1 MGKVKLAILRKQNEV
16 VRSDLQCIILG
27 SDERRK
33 SCIIGTASPSP
44 AGNGTGMYSVRTQAV
59 VRDWRTVGAG
69 YADAED
75 LIRMSLAPRGTAHAH
90 RLLATLIFHPTGSCS
105 WCKSHR
111 LFHFPPCF
119 VYNGDRFARSELYE
133 RGDFP

>member
-1 MGKVKLAILRKQNEV
+1 MGKVKLTIPRKRNEGG
-16 VRSDLQCIILG
+16 RFDLQSINLG

-69 YADAED
+69 YRTPDKWRCRGQSVSESAVEPEAFPLAE
-75 LIRMSLAPRGTAHAH
+75 
-90 RLLATLIFHPTGSCS
+90 
-105 WCKSHR
+105 
-111 LFHFPPCF
+111 
-119 VYNGDRFARSELYE
+119 
-133 RGDFP
+133 